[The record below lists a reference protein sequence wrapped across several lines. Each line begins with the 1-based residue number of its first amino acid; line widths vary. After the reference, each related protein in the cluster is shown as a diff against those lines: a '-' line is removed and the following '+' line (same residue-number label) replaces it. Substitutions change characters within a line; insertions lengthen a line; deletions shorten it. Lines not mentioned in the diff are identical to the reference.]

1 MKMLCRKTKIRL
13 WINCLLGLSAFLPA
27 VNQSLVHA
35 FERIPVAVT
44 VAPQAYFV
52 ERVGGNHVDVR
63 VMIPKGVC
71 PETYEPTPRQ
81 LISLSNARIYVK
93 IGRDIFPAE
102 KKYLNVL
109 KKDSARIEVISF
121 SESINRLKDDPH
133 VWLSP
138 SAVKK
143 ISRNIYQALINID
156 PAHKDYYE
164 GNLLLFLK
172 DIENMEFGIKKT
184 LAGKEGKAFMVYH
197 PAWGYFA
204 AEFGLKQLAIEK
216 EGKSV
221 SASELRRIVEVAKDN
236 GIDIIFVQK
245 GFDAK
250 SARSV
255 AREIKGRIVEVDP
268 LEKDWISNLNNFAL
282 LLRAAIK

>member
-1 MKMLCRKTKIRL
+1 MSNLRRKTKIRL
-13 WINCLLGLSAFLPA
+13 WINCLLGLSAFSPA
-27 VNQSLVHA
+27 INQSLVHA

-52 ERVGGNHVDVR
+52 ERVGGNRVDVR

-81 LISLSNARIYVK
+81 LISLSNAIIYVK
-93 IGRDIFPAE
+93 IGQDIFPAE

-109 KKDSARIEVISF
+109 KKNSAKIEVVGF

-143 ISRNIYQALINID
+143 ISHNIYQALINID
-156 PAHKDYYE
+156 PAHKGYYE

-172 DIENMEFGIKKT
+172 DIENMELGIKKA
-184 LAGKEGKAFMVYH
+184 LAGKEGKAFLVYH

-221 SASELRRIVEVAKDN
+221 SASELRRIVEVAKDK
-236 GIDIIFVQK
+236 GIDVIFVQK

-255 AREIKGRIVEVDP
+255 AREIKGRVMEVDP

-282 LLRAAIK
+282 LLRTVIK

>member
-1 MKMLCRKTKIRL
+1 MINLRLKTIIRL
-13 WINCLLGLSAFLPA
+13 WINCLPGLLAFSPA
-27 VNQSLVHA
+27 VNQSFVHA

-44 VAPQAYFV
+44 VAPQAYFF
-52 ERVGGNHVDVR
+52 ERVGGNRVDVR

-93 IGRDIFPAE
+93 IGQDIFPAE

-109 KKDSARIEVISF
+109 KKDSARIEVIGF

-143 ISRNIYQALINID
+143 ISRNIYQSLINID

-172 DIENMEFGIKKT
+172 DIENMERRIKKA
-184 LAGKEGKAFMVYH
+184 LAGKEGKSFMVYH

-221 SASELRRIVEVAKDN
+221 IASELRRIVEVAKDK
-236 GIDIIFVQK
+236 GIDVIFVQK

-255 AREIKGRIVEVDP
+255 AREIKGKIMEVDP
-268 LEKDWISNLNNFAL
+268 LEKNWIRNLDDFAL
-282 LLRAAIK
+282 LLRAVIK

>member
-52 ERVGGNHVDVR
+52 ERVGGNRVDVR
-63 VMIPKGVC
+63 VMIPKGTS

>member
-1 MKMLCRKTKIRL
+1 MINLRLKTIIRL
-13 WINCLLGLSAFLPA
+13 WINCLPGLLAFSPA
-27 VNQSLVHA
+27 VNQSFVHA

-44 VAPQAYFV
+44 VAPQAYFF
-52 ERVGGNHVDVR
+52 ERVGGNRVDVR

-93 IGRDIFPAE
+93 IGQDIFPAE

-109 KKDSARIEVISF
+109 KKDSARIEVIGF

-143 ISRNIYQALINID
+143 ISRNIYQSLINID

-172 DIENMEFGIKKT
+172 DIENMERRIKKA
-184 LAGKEGKAFMVYH
+184 LAGKEGKSFMVYH

-221 SASELRRIVEVAKDN
+221 IASELRRIVEVAKDN
-236 GIDIIFVQK
+236 GIDVIFVQK

-255 AREIKGRIVEVDP
+255 AREIKGKIMEVDP

-282 LLRAAIK
+282 LLRTVIK